1 MDKNTL
7 GYVRS
12 AVDSD
17 IPVIESWLKQY
28 SGVDTLAMNWN
39 ITLKIYSE
47 KGMLVY
53 EDAATKEAVAYF
65 WGSLNS
71 TSSILEVRPD
81 HRGNGIGQALVSYLL
96 NMAVNAGEGLLRIE
110 CAPESS
116 EEFWRAMGFDIER
129 HRHQLFGKR
138 ILPIPR
144 PLPLPADPIE
154 VIVRFFPEQAMHK
167 EASVR
172 AFVEYHPVAV
182 KDQNGTVWL
191 NEKLAYFDSPEQDLV
206 IELTL
211 DGKTVYRNKAKYKE
225 AEALGVIKCDNGYA
239 IEKITLPL

>member
-1 MDKNTL
+1 MNSL

-28 SGVDTLAMNWN
+28 PDVDSLAINWN
-39 ITLKIYSE
+39 TTLEIYTE
-47 KGMLVY
+47 KGMLVF
-53 EDAATKEAVAYF
+53 EDAETKKAVAYF

-71 TSSILEVRPD
+71 TSSILEVRAD
-81 HRGNGIGQALVSYLL
+81 RRGNGIGQAFVSYLL
-96 NMAVNAGEGLLRIE
+96 KMAADAGEGLLRID
-110 CAPESS
+110 CAPASS
-116 EEFWRAMGFDIER
+116 EAFWRAMGFDIER
-129 HRHQLFGKR
+129 DHYHLLGKR

-144 PLPLPADPIE
+144 PLPPHADPVE
-154 VIVRFFPEQAMHK
+154 VIVRFFLEQAAYK
-167 EASVR
+167 EAGVL
-172 AFVEYHPVAV
+172 ALVEYRPVAV

-191 NEKLAYFDSPEQDLV
+191 NEKLAYFDPPEQDLV

-211 DGKTVYRNKAKYKE
+211 NGKNVYRDKAKYKE